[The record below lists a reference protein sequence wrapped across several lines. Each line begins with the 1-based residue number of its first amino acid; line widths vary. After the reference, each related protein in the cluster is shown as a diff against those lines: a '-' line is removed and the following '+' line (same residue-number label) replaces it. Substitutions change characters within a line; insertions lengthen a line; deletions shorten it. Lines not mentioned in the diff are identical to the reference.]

1 MLTNSKKVCAGETGR
16 HTPHSAHPWFLDRYL
31 GIHFFISKI
40 ECYFESLGYVM
51 GRWAVSD
58 LSSYFDFIRLYVIL
72 KFYSINSQIIEYC
85 VLRAQSIEAQFKV
98 PNYRTALV
106 SLPEKVASLKA
117 LVYDRSLPGIS
128 I

>member
-1 MLTNSKKVCAGETGR
+1 
-16 HTPHSAHPWFLDRYL
+16 
-31 GIHFFISKI
+31 
-40 ECYFESLGYVM
+40 M

-58 LSSYFDFIRLYVIL
+58 LSSYFDFMRLYVIL

-98 PNYRTALV
+98 PNYGTALV
-106 SLPEKVASLKA
+106 SLPEKGASLKV